1 MGFISYVSSAFSSTQ
16 FISTATIS
24 GAQLGVNAA
33 FRLANFANR
42 GGQLKFIS
50 PRGYDSIIV
59 YAAKR
64 TMMQLAFAKIND
76 LYPAYIR
83 QLDNKRL
90 TAAYAQ
96 NQGAQLT
103 QIIGANM
110 NQDQTTLS
118 NQKVQIRYM
127 GKPLPEGLLL
137 WIPNDPEKAEIQ
149 TIKIQ
154 TYWDKIKNLSNEQAA
169 NANTIINTEVKVPAD
184 EDKVFLDLG
193 PMVQV
198 QSANN
203 VVLTKVQGRDYSR
216 KELISGGDMNFTVT
230 GKIMS
235 NYPDVYPYE
244 MVSKFITLM
253 QHPGVLHVANLMFE
267 QFNVNQI
274 VIKDFQ
280 MGQNEGCKNVQPYSF
295 TCVGIEPDEVVTVV
309 QDTIQTTNLN
319 IAKMKKKG
327 WATKLLEQVKA
338 AAANQAAQ
346 MVEQL
351 TSKVI

>member
-1 MGFISYVSSAFSSTQ
+1 MGFVSYVSSAFSPM
-16 FISTATIS
+16 A
-24 GAQLGVNAA
+24 LNAGG
-33 FRLANFANR
+33 RYLNYPVKGER

-50 PRGYDSIIV
+50 PRGYDSVIV

-76 LYPAYIR
+76 LYPAYVR
-83 QLDNKRL
+83 QLDSKRL
-90 TAAYAQ
+90 TAAYAK
-96 NQGAQLT
+96 NQGTALQ
-103 QIIGANM
+103 QIIGNNADT
-110 NQDQTTLS
+110 DQEFLRK
-118 NQKVQIRYM
+118 QQVQIHYM
-127 GKPLPEGLLL
+127 GQPIPEGLLL
-137 WIPNDPEKAEIQ
+137 WIPNESGNKNSIRV
-149 TIKIQ
+149 Q
-154 TYWDKIKNLSNEQAA
+154 TYWDKIKFLSHEEAA
-169 NANTIINTEVKVPAD
+169 NANTIVDTEIEVPAD

-198 QSANN
+198 QSGNN

-216 KELISGGDMNFTVT
+216 KELISGGDVNFTVT

-235 NYPDVYPYE
+235 NYPDVYPYS

-253 QHPGVLHVANLMFE
+253 QHKGVLHVSNLLFQ

-280 MGQNEGCKNVQPYSF
+280 MGQNEGFKNVQPYSF
-295 TCVGIEPDEVVTVV
+295 TCVGVEPDEVVKVV
-309 QDTIQTTNLN
+309 EDTIQTTNLN
-319 IAKMKKKG
+319 ISKMKKKG

-338 AAANQAAQ
+338 SAANQAAQ

-351 TSKVI
+351 TSNVI